1 MSSALRLKL
10 YWLLSRNSRI
20 ALQRSKK
27 GWGRASSYQPQD
39 RLVNRLSAETGW
51 SWQKVQRELVRER
64 KLILDN
70 PTAVIYPD
78 FD

>member
-1 MSSALRLKL
+1 MASALRLKL
-10 YWLLSRNSRI
+10 YFLLSRSSRI
-20 ALQRSKK
+20 ALQRRKR

-51 SWQKVQRELVRER
+51 GWQKVREELARER
-64 KLILDN
+64 KLILEN
-70 PTAVIYPD
+70 PSAVIYPD